1 MTDPLLSIFLG
12 IGLSAATG
20 FRVFVP
26 LLIMSI
32 AAQSGSLT
40 LSPDMAWIGTAPAM
54 IVFGVATLL
63 EVGGYFIPWLDN
75 LLDTIATPAAVVAG
89 AIVSAS
95 VITNIDP
102 ALRWTLAIIAG
113 GGIAALIQGL
123 TVVTRATSTGATGGC
138 ANPAIAIVE
147 LIGSIFMALLAL
159 LLPLVAGAAVVALLI
174 LAARKASGR
183 IRRMRKGSV

>member
-40 LSPDMAWIGTAPAM
+40 LSPDMAWIGTLPAT
-54 IVFGVATLL
+54 IVFGVATLI
-63 EVGGYFIPWLDN
+63 EIGGYFIPWLDN
-75 LLDTIATPAAVVAG
+75 LLDTLTTPAAVIAG
-89 AIVSAS
+89 VIVSAS

-102 ALRWTLAIIAG
+102 ALRWTLAVIAG

-123 TVVTRATSTGATGGC
+123 TVVTRVTSTGTTGGC
-138 ANPAIAIVE
+138 ANPAIATIE
-147 LIGSIFMALLAL
+147 LIGAVFLTILAL
-159 LLPLVAGAAVVALLI
+159 LLPIIAAVAVLALLA
-174 LAARKASGR
+174 LAVRKASGR